1 MVIKKGDKYEAGG
14 TDAEERGIR
23 WRRTVYIT
31 AGEPTQSQK
40 RLIDKMEAGLVKGD
54 WPNDPYNLMHQAEI
68 MGIQFY
74 EEEIRADGKWHR
86 VEDPDVEISLMQ
98 TGAL

>member
-1 MVIKKGDKYEAGG
+1 MVIKKGNKYEAGG

-31 AGEPTQSQK
+31 AEAPTKVQQ
-40 RLIDKMEAGLVKGD
+40 RLIDRMEEGLVKGE
-54 WPNDPYNLMHQAEI
+54 WHRDPYSIMNYAEF
-68 MGIQFY
+68 MGVQFY
-74 EEEIRADGKWHR
+74 EEELRADGKWHR
-86 VEDPDVEISLMQ
+86 VEDPDVAISLMQ